1 MRKINIK
8 PLSVNECWQGQRF
21 KTKEYK
27 QYEKDVLLTLPK
39 LKICDAPYQISIEFA
54 FSSTLADID
63 NPLKPFLDILQKKYN
78 INDRDVYKLNVA
90 KTVVKKGFEYIRFN
104 IERYEKQTTDKS

>member
-8 PLSVNECWQGQRF
+8 PLSVNECWQGRRF

-27 QYEKDVLLTLPK
+27 QYEKDLLLMLPNIK
-39 LKICDAPYQISIEFA
+39 LKIQRVSIDIIFG
-54 FSSTLADID
+54 FSNSLCDID

-78 INDRDVYKLNVA
+78 INDRDIYQLNVQ
-90 KTVVKKGFEYIRFN
+90 KEVITKGNEFIKYKITEL
-104 IERYEKQTTDKS
+104 